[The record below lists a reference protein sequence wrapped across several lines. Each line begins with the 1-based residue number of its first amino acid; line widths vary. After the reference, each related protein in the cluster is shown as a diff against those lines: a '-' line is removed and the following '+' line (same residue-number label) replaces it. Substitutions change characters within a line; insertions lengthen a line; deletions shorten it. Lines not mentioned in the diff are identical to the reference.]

1 MERFGDRLKA
11 ARAAKGLS
19 QRALGVKAGVTG
31 TSIKYW
37 EDGTTDPE
45 NIRNA
50 ALQAAADAL
59 GVTVAYLKTG
69 KGSPGQ
75 PGAVAR
81 HHAVKDEARLVP
93 IISHAQAG
101 DWPWVLGPSNL
112 DGLRPLVVGGEL
124 GERLSESAFA
134 LEIQGEAMLS
144 EFRPGDMVIVD
155 PGTHPLPG
163 DFVVAKLDSDTDA
176 VFLKYRPRG
185 ADSADHPVFE
195 LVPLNED
202 FDIIRV
208 SAKNPGRIIG
218 TMMEH
223 RRHRRR

>member
-1 MERFGDRLKA
+1 MQRFGDRLKA

-19 QRALGVKAGVTG
+19 QRALGVKAGVSG

-69 KGSPGQ
+69 RDAPRRVGPASS
-75 PGAVAR
+75 R
-81 HHAVKDEARLVP
+81 HIVKDDARL
-93 IISHAQAG
+93 ISVISYVQAG
-101 DWPWVLGPSNL
+101 EWLKISDPANL
-112 DGLRPLVVGGEL
+112 DGLRPLVIGGGL
-124 GERLSESAFA
+124 AERLSETAFA
-134 LEIQGEAMLS
+134 LEIEGEAMLD
-144 EFRPGDMVIVD
+144 EFRQGDIVIVD
-155 PGTHPLPG
+155 PGIAPLPG
-163 DFVVAKLDSDTDA
+163 DFVVAKLDNDTRA
-176 VFLKYRPRG
+176 IFLKYRPRG
-185 ADSADHPVFE
+185 VDQANHPVFE

-202 FDIIRV
+202 FEIIRV
-208 SAKNPGRIIG
+208 STDNPGRVIG

>member
-1 MERFGDRLKA
+1 MKRFGDRLKA
-11 ARAAKGLS
+11 ARAASGLS

-69 KGSPGQ
+69 KGSGGYAGP
-75 PGAVAR
+75 AASR
-81 HHAVKDEARLVP
+81 HAVKDETRLIP
-93 IISHAQAG
+93 ILSHAQAG
-101 DWPWVLGPSNL
+101 EWPRGQGSSKY
-112 DGLRPLVVGGEL
+112 DGLRPLVIGGEL
-124 GERLSESAFA
+124 AERLSQFAFA
-134 LEIQGEAMLS
+134 LEIQDEAMLS
-144 EFRPGDMVIVD
+144 EFRPGDIVIVD
-155 PGTHPLPG
+155 PSTPPLPG
-163 DFVVAKLDSDTDA
+163 DFVVAKLDSDTSA
-176 VFLKYRPRG
+176 IFLKYRPRG
-185 ADSADHPVFE
+185 IDPTNQPVFE
-195 LVPLNED
+195 LAPLNED

-208 SAKNPGRIIG
+208 SADNPGRVIG